1 MLPATSAPHPSHPLS
16 QMAVNGFCVLDN
28 FICPDTILC
37 LAAETSALSTN
48 NQMQAAKTGRLAA
61 SVNLKLR
68 GDNIHWLDEKL
79 ASVAQLTY
87 FKKMEG
93 LRCELNQQ
101 LYLGLHSLE
110 CHLAIYPIGSA
121 YPKHLDRFQLHDDS
135 HLAQRQI
142 SCILY
147 LNQDWLAEDG
157 GYLRLHLNDDRETR
171 LNIAHLDIAPIA
183 GRLIVFLSDTF
194 YHEVLP
200 THRARMSLTAWF
212 LNRPTH

>member
-1 MLPATSAPHPSHPLS
+1 
-16 QMAVNGFCVLDN
+16 MAENGFCVLDN
-28 FICPDTILC
+28 FISPDTILC
-37 LAAETSALSTN
+37 LAAEIRALSTN
-48 NQMQAAKTGRLAA
+48 DQMQAAKTGRLAA

-68 GDNIHWLDEKL
+68 GDSIHWLDENH

-87 FKKMEG
+87 FKEMEG
-93 LRCELNQQ
+93 LRCQLNQQ

-110 CHLAIYPIGSA
+110 CHLALYPIGSA

-157 GYLRLHLNDDRETR
+157 GYLRLHLNDDGETK

-183 GRLIVFLSDTF
+183 GRLIVFLSDSF

-200 THRARMSLTAWF
+200 THRPRMSLTAWF
-212 LNRPTH
+212 LNRQTH

>member
-1 MLPATSAPHPSHPLS
+1 MLTVTPTPQPSHPLS
-16 QMAVNGFCVLDN
+16 QMAENGFCVLDN
-28 FICPDTILC
+28 FISPDTVLC
-37 LAAETSALSTN
+37 LAAEISALNSDDK
-48 NQMQAAKTGRLAA
+48 MQAARTGRLAA
-61 SVNLKLR
+61 TVNLKLR
-68 GDNIHWLDEKL
+68 GDSIHWLDENH
-79 ASVAQLTY
+79 ASLAQLTY
-87 FKKMEG
+87 FKKMED
-93 LRCELNQQ
+93 LRCQLNQQ

-110 CHLAIYPIGSA
+110 CHLALYPIGSA

-157 GYLRLHLNDDRETR
+157 GYLRLHLNDDGETK
-171 LNIAHLDIAPIA
+171 LNMAHLDIAPIA
-183 GRLIVFLSDTF
+183 GRLIVFLSDSF

-212 LNRPTH
+212 LNRQTH

>member
-1 MLPATSAPHPSHPLS
+1 MLTASPTPYPSHPLS
-16 QMAVNGFCVLDN
+16 QMAENGFCVLDN
-28 FICPDTILC
+28 FISPDTILC
-37 LAAETSALSTN
+37 LAAEISALNSDDK
-48 NQMQAAKTGRLAA
+48 MQAARTGRLAA
-61 SVNLKLR
+61 TVNLKLR
-68 GDNIHWLDEKL
+68 GDSIHWLDENH
-79 ASVAQLTY
+79 ASLAQLTY
-87 FKKMEG
+87 FKEMEG
-93 LRCELNQQ
+93 LRCQLNQQ

-110 CHLAIYPIGSA
+110 CHLALYPIGSA

-157 GYLRLHLNDDRETR
+157 GYLRLHLNDDGETK
-171 LNIAHLDIAPIA
+171 LNMAHLDIAPIA
-183 GRLIVFLSDTF
+183 GRLIVFLSDSF

-212 LNRPTH
+212 LNRQTH

>member
-1 MLPATSAPHPSHPLS
+1 MLTATPTPHPSHPLS
-16 QMAVNGFCVLDN
+16 QMAENGFCVLDN
-28 FICPDTILC
+28 FISPDTVLC
-37 LAAETSALSTN
+37 LAAEISALNSDDK
-48 NQMQAAKTGRLAA
+48 MQAARTGRLAA
-61 SVNLKLR
+61 TVNLKLR
-68 GDNIHWLDEKL
+68 GVSIHWLDENH
-79 ASVAQLTY
+79 ASLAQLTY

-93 LRCELNQQ
+93 LRCQLNQQ

-110 CHLAIYPIGSA
+110 CHLALYPIGSA

-157 GYLRLHLNDDRETR
+157 GYLRLHLNDDGVTR

-183 GRLIVFLSDTF
+183 GRLIVFLSDSF

-212 LNRPTH
+212 LNRQAH

>member
-1 MLPATSAPHPSHPLS
+1 MLTAIPTLHPSHPLS
-16 QMAVNGFCVLDN
+16 QMAENGFCVLDN
-28 FICPDTILC
+28 FISPDTILC
-37 LAAETSALSTN
+37 LAAEISALSEN
-48 NQMQAAKTGRLAA
+48 DQMQAARTGRLAA
-61 SVNLKLR
+61 TVNLKLR
-68 GDNIHWLDEKL
+68 GDNIHWLDENH

-87 FKKMEG
+87 FKEMES
-93 LRCELNQQ
+93 LRCQLNQQ

-110 CHLAIYPIGSA
+110 CHLALYPIGSA

-157 GYLRLHLNDDRETR
+157 GYLRLHLNDDGETK
-171 LNIAHLDIAPIA
+171 LNMAHLDIAPIA
-183 GRLIVFLSDTF
+183 GRLIVFLSDSF

-212 LNRPTH
+212 LNRQTH

>member
-1 MLPATSAPHPSHPLS
+1 
-16 QMAVNGFCVLDN
+16 MAENGFCVLDN
-28 FICPDTILC
+28 FISPDTVLC
-37 LAAETSALSTN
+37 LAAEISALNSDDK
-48 NQMQAAKTGRLAA
+48 MQAARTGRLAA
-61 SVNLKLR
+61 TVNLKLR
-68 GDNIHWLDEKL
+68 GDSIHWLDENH
-79 ASVAQLTY
+79 ASLAQLTY
-87 FKKMEG
+87 FKEMEG
-93 LRCELNQQ
+93 LRCQLNQQ

-110 CHLAIYPIGSA
+110 CHLALYPIGSA

-157 GYLRLHLNDDRETR
+157 GYLRLHLNDDGVTK

-183 GRLIVFLSDTF
+183 GRLIVFLSDSF

-212 LNRPTH
+212 LNRQTH

>member
-1 MLPATSAPHPSHPLS
+1 
-16 QMAVNGFCVLDN
+16 MAENGFCVLDN
-28 FICPDTILC
+28 FINPDTILC
-37 LAAETSALSTN
+37 LAAEIRALSEN
-48 NQMQAAKTGRLAA
+48 DQMQAARTGRLAA
-61 SVNLKLR
+61 AVNLKLR
-68 GDNIHWLDEKL
+68 GDSIHWLDENH

-87 FKKMEG
+87 FKEMES
-93 LRCELNQQ
+93 LRCQLNQQ
-101 LYLGLHSLE
+101 LYLGLNSLE
-110 CHLAIYPIGSA
+110 CHLALYPIGSA

-157 GYLRLHLNDDRETR
+157 GYLRLHINDDGKTK

-212 LNRPTH
+212 LNRQTH

>member
-1 MLPATSAPHPSHPLS
+1 MLTASPTPYPSHPLS
-16 QMAVNGFCVLDN
+16 QMAENGFCVLDN
-28 FICPDTILC
+28 FISPDTILC
-37 LAAETSALSTN
+37 LAAEIRALSTN
-48 NQMQAAKTGRLAA
+48 DQMQAARTGRLAA
-61 SVNLKLR
+61 TANLKLR
-68 GDNIHWLDEKL
+68 GDSIHWLDENH
-79 ASVAQLTY
+79 ASEAQLTY
-87 FKKMEG
+87 FKEMEG
-93 LRCELNQQ
+93 LRCQLNQQ

-110 CHLAIYPIGSA
+110 CHLALYPIGSA

-157 GYLRLHLNDDRETR
+157 GYLRLHLNDDGETK

-183 GRLIVFLSDTF
+183 GRLIVFLSDSF

-212 LNRPTH
+212 LNRQTH

>member
-1 MLPATSAPHPSHPLS
+1 MFTATPTPHPSHPLS
-16 QMAVNGFCVLDN
+16 HMAENGFCVLDN
-28 FICPDTILC
+28 FISPDTVLC
-37 LAAETSALSTN
+37 LAAEISALNSDDK
-48 NQMQAAKTGRLAA
+48 MQAARTGRLAA
-61 SVNLKLR
+61 TVNLKLR
-68 GDNIHWLDEKL
+68 GDSIHWLDENH
-79 ASVAQLTY
+79 ASLAQLTY
-87 FKKMEG
+87 FKKMED
-93 LRCELNQQ
+93 LRCQLNQQ

-110 CHLAIYPIGSA
+110 CHLALYPIGSA

-157 GYLRLHLNDDRETR
+157 GYLRLHLNDDGVTM

-183 GRLIVFLSDTF
+183 GRLIVFLSDSF

-212 LNRPTH
+212 LNRQTH